1 MSPKKCPRK
10 VTQKEDISWTFLSTR
25 CRQKCPRDV
34 TPFVHEMSPIMSTR
48 CLPPFQN
55 GQKTNLIIK
64 MVTRRNLVKTHLCS
78 PSSIPVLLTVG
89 FLTHSFDSRFSVD
102 FLPPRDYRLKVTNV
116 GWHDAGIYLCQL
128 AVHPPSLIWARL
140 DIEPP
145 IVHILD
151 SEEAPVWELHYDV
164 GTTVEMVCRVKR
176 PPLQGMY
183 IVY

>member
-1 MSPKKCPRK
+1 MEKDLVSWLRHTGPIHSP
-10 VTQKEDISWTFLSTR
+10 
-25 CRQKCPRDV
+25 
-34 TPFVHEMSPIMSTR
+34 
-48 CLPPFQN
+48 
-55 GQKTNLIIK
+55 
-64 MVTRRNLVKTHLCS
+64 
-78 PSSIPVLLTVG
+78 IPVLLTVG

-183 IVY
+183 SQGLRKQGGRGVNCPLPHFC

>member
-1 MSPKKCPRK
+1 MEKDLVSWLRHTGPIHSP
-10 VTQKEDISWTFLSTR
+10 
-25 CRQKCPRDV
+25 
-34 TPFVHEMSPIMSTR
+34 
-48 CLPPFQN
+48 
-55 GQKTNLIIK
+55 
-64 MVTRRNLVKTHLCS
+64 
-78 PSSIPVLLTVG
+78 IPVLLTVG

-176 PPLQGMY
+176 PPLQGKSFSY
-183 IVY
+183 SS